1 MTPSSATP
9 KFVTLP
15 EIRRAGRESW
25 SPPAALPDQRID
37 RSQIA
42 RDLPVGTYLL
52 GERHVDRV
60 LVDIYPDAGVILLRG
75 AGETPLKVESAVPA

>member
-15 EIRRAGRESW
+15 EIRRAGRE
-25 SPPAALPDQRID
+25 LLDQRIN

-42 RDLPVGTYLL
+42 RDL
-52 GERHVDRV
+52 
-60 LVDIYPDAGVILLRG
+60 AQ
-75 AGETPLKVESAVPA
+75 